1 MICISHLPACHT
13 CKLCPLQVP
22 TLLGALLQK
31 LPLPEI
37 PHGEQ
42 GLIETIWLLL
52 TSVVSVPLISKL
64 PGGSPVLGFL
74 VRTPVRHAEDIATA
88 HASSSVSGAA
98 PCFRAD
104 QSSA

>member
-1 MICISHLPACHT
+1 MPARQPLHCQKVIRIAHLPACHT
-13 CKLCPLQVP
+13 CKLRFLQVP

-74 VRTPVRHAEDIATA
+74 VRPPVCYTQAIATA
-88 HASSSVSGAA
+88 HASFVVS
-98 PCFRAD
+98 
-104 QSSA
+104 

>member
-1 MICISHLPACHT
+1 M
-13 CKLCPLQVP
+13 P

-74 VRTPVRHAEDIATA
+74 VRPPVRHTRQDCHCLCLISGSALSAALCFWA
-88 HASSSVSGAA
+88 HQYPG
-98 PCFRAD
+98 
-104 QSSA
+104 